1 MISLKTADEIEILR
15 KNNLIVSKT
24 LAEVAKLIKPG
35 ITTIQLDKRAEEFI
49 RDHGAE
55 PAFKGYKGFPATL
68 CTSINEQ
75 VVHGIPDETILKEG
89 DIISIDCG
97 TYMDNYYGDSAFTF
111 EVGEVKPEVRNLLKV
126 TKESLELGVQQAI
139 NGNRL
144 GDISYAIQ
152 NHAENAGYSV
162 VREMVGHG
170 IGKELHEPPEVPN
183 YGKRGRGVKLQTGMV
198 ICIEPMINMGKKAIK
213 QKDDGW
219 TIVAAD
225 RLPSAH
231 FEYAVVINKEKPDIL
246 TTYKYIEEVLK

>member
-1 MISLKTADEIEILR
+1 MISIKTADEIEILR